1 MCSLC
6 KSSTHVYRVCY
17 HHYHN
22 RKEGAKVRIEEEEE
36 DEEGEDVQRILQQ
49 RKKDNL
55 IGEI

>member
-1 MCSLC
+1 MQKHNIYS
-6 KSSTHVYRVCY
+6 VCY

-22 RKEGAKVRIEEEEE
+22 RKEGAKVRIEEGEDGEE
-36 DEEGEDVQRILQQ
+36 EDVQRILQQ